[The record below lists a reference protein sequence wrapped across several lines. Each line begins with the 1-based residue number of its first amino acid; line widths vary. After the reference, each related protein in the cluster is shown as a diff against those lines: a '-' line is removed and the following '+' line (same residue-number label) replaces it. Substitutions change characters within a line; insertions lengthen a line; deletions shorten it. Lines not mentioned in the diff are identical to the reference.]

1 MIERDENGVKTGR
14 MFDECLGECGHKQI
28 QGHFSHP
35 YLCRKCKKIL
45 KESRK

>member
-1 MIERDENGVKTGR
+1 MIERDENGIKTGV
-14 MFDECLGECGHKQI
+14 FDECLGDCGHMKR

-35 YLCRKCKKIL
+35 YLCSKCKKVL